1 MKIKRSHIPL
11 IILALCVGIYL
22 IPDSPQPREP
32 EQEPKQQQAYAY
44 AAPEPVTPVPAA
56 AYRLTA
62 RVVKVA
68 PYRSKGSECDVEI
81 TNTSDQHI
89 KFIMLQMTYTGLAGE
104 YLGTCDVAVHNLPA
118 GASGIGIGHIR
129 PQTPE
134 QLGNYT
140 MRVDS
145 VVGSDGLLMTDRFTL
160 AE

>member
-1 MKIKRSHIPL
+1 MKVERKHIPW
-11 IILALCVGIYL
+11 IIAALCVLAYIL
-22 IPDSPQPREP
+22 QTPPAPVQPAP
-32 EQEPKQQQAYAY
+32 VYAY
-44 AAPEPVTPVPAA
+44 AEPEPEPATA
-56 AYRLTA
+56 APIPATAYQLTA

-68 PYRSKGSECDVEI
+68 PYRSSGAECDVEI
-81 TNTSDQHI
+81 TNTSDLHI

-140 MRVDS
+140 LRVDA